1 MTRKAVYA
9 GSFDILTWGHIY
21 VMKQGVALFDEVLVA
36 IGNNPTK
43 KNLFTAD
50 ERKVILEECL
60 TDRQVFTHNE
70 WEKLIPLVF
79 ENQYLVDFAREQ
91 GADFYLRGLRSAK
104 DYEFEAGMAQVN
116 YNFTYPGE
124 MVRPVWIPCDPKLA
138 HIASSTVKALIGPKG
153 WEKVIADYVPPTV
166 YKRLLAKFA

>member
-1 MTRKAVYA
+1 MKKAVYA

-21 VMKQGVALFDEVLVA
+21 VMRQGTALFDQIAVA

-43 KNLFTAD
+43 KGLFTLE
-50 ERKVILEECL
+50 ERKNMLDECL
-60 TDRQVFTHNE
+60 TDERIFTLE
-70 WEKLIPLVF
+70 EQSQMVTMVF
-79 ENQYLVDFAREQ
+79 ENQYLVDFAREVEA
-91 GADFYLRGLRSAK
+91 GFYLRGLRSAK

-116 YNFTYPGE
+116 YNFSYPGE
-124 MVRPVWIPCDPKLA
+124 MIRPVWIPCDPKLA

-166 YKRLLAKFA
+166 YQHILAKFA